1 MKLNRTII
9 LAGAVLVMAAS
20 CRGLN
25 QPPQWTDA
33 DNFAA
38 FDKAQISVSE
48 DAGSVRIPVTIA
60 SVNPVKTT
68 VVYSVDAQNEKC
80 TAVEGTNF
88 SLKDP
93 SAVLSFD
100 NDARTA
106 YIELNITPIH
116 GDAGYTGDKSIIIK
130 LDSANGVKIG
140 FAKSCEIVINDEDHP
155 LSAILGSYSITD
167 VSGGSGTITI
177 TKDPKDI
184 TVVHFP
190 DFCYGL
196 MRWYGDF
203 TTPDIIGQVS
213 EDKKSIVIP
222 LPVDTGKTYQ
232 GIPIMIYACDPN
244 AIYYDVSSITL
255 TETEPGKWSSGEY
268 GLWGYIRGVGAN
280 SDWGYDPFT
289 LVKQ

>member
-20 CRGLN
+20 CKGLN
-25 QPPQWTDA
+25 QLPQWSDA

-38 FDKAQISVSE
+38 FDKTQISVSE

-60 SVNPVKTT
+60 SLNPVKTT

-116 GDAGYTGDKSIIIK
+116 GDAGYTGDKSIILK

-140 FAKSCEIVINDEDHP
+140 FAKSCEIVISDQDHP
-155 LSAILGSYSITD
+155 LASILGQYSATGYGTFTFEKDPTD
-167 VSGGSGTITI
+167 VTII
-177 TKDPKDI
+177 HCRDI
-184 TVVHFP
+184 
-190 DFCYGL
+190 
-196 MRWYGDF
+196 F
-203 TTPDIIGQVS
+203 TATQNWCKKPIDIIGQVS
-213 EDKKSIVIP
+213 ADKSQIVIP
-222 LPVDTGKTYQ
+222 LPVDFGYTYSN
-232 GIPIMIYACDPN
+232 GENLKVYAAD
-244 AIYYDVSSITL
+244 ASKAYLDMASITL
-255 TETEPGKWSSGEY
+255 VKTDTGFKCEEY
-268 GLWGYIRGVGAN
+268 SLITYIKGAGYVE
-280 SDWGYDPFT
+280 WPDPPFN
-289 LVKQ
+289 LIKQ